1 MSESHSNSNCEKRQ
15 LLLESYKLYMERLN
29 SELSIHWTRINIGVV
44 ALTAAI
50 GGYGALWK
58 EALATDRGVGVF
70 LMIAPVGVLIAILAM
85 MFRRV
90 LLAGKNWCDIAEVRV
105 VALERELWRVNGN
118 TSIYMCHE
126 YDQSWKRTLKMNPSI
141 TDSYNCVLIV
151 IVVLLTLSNALALF
165 HACALTSIAPL
176 CNATRADTAA
186 VIAGNWNV
194 LVALVIVTI
203 PVLATECYIRST
215 CLRYTSC
222 ERKAVLRKMTRDVQR
237 WMPGS
242 RETDSVCD
250 RNEVMQPCA
259 CKRDEQ

>member
-1 MSESHSNSNCEKRQ
+1 
-15 LLLESYKLYMERLN
+15 MERLN

-85 MFRRV
+85 TFRRV

-141 TDSYNCVLIV
+141 TNSYNCVLIL

-165 HACALTSIAPL
+165 HACALSSIAPL
-176 CNATRADTAA
+176 RSAFSADTAA
-186 VIAGNWNV
+186 LIAGNWNV
-194 LVALVIVTI
+194 LFALVIVTI
-203 PVLATECYIRST
+203 PVIATECYIRSM
-215 CLRYTSC
+215 CLRQSAC
-222 ERKAVLRKMTRDVQR
+222 ERKAVLRMMTRQVQR
-237 WMPGS
+237 WL
-242 RETDSVCD
+242 TDSTQTETVSEK
-250 RNEVMQPCA
+250 NEVMQPCA
-259 CKRDEQ
+259 CKRNDH